1 MLDILDLMESELT
14 KIQNELTHEE
24 WSDLHDRISSLNN
37 IFESE
42 SDENK
47 IEIVTD
53 EMIDIILQNSFLKNL
68 VVEEINSK
76 NLRAALPP
84 VLQQSETITE
94 HLLYQRINE
103 IVSSMNKHNKGKSN
117 NENNKTINGKREF
130 RF

>member
-1 MLDILDLMESELT
+1 MENSMLDILDIMESELT
-14 KIQNELTHEE
+14 DIQNELTHEE

-53 EMIDIILQNSFLKNL
+53 EMIDIISQNYFLKNL

-76 NLRAALPP
+76 NLRAAVPP

-103 IVSSMNKHNKGKSN
+103 VLASMNKHNKGKRN
-117 NENNKTINGKREF
+117 NEENERSHTL
-130 RF
+130 

>member
-1 MLDILDLMESELT
+1 MKNSMLDILDIMESELT
-14 KIQNELTHEE
+14 DIQNELSHEE
-24 WSDLHDRISSLNN
+24 WSGLHDRISSLNN

-42 SDENK
+42 SGDDK

-53 EMIDIILQNSFLKNL
+53 EMIDIISQNSFLKNL

-76 NLRAALPP
+76 NLRAAVPP

-103 IVSSMNKHNKGKSN
+103 VLSSMNKYNKGKRN
-117 NENNKTINGKREF
+117 NEENERSHTL
-130 RF
+130 